1 MKCELCKENEISSK
15 KIIMFENDIEK
26 WQYKLCSEC
35 SQMIDTWFTSKAS
48 EARLKITH
56 KEIIEKIKINRANE
70 WSSMRRYII
79 YVCKSCK
86 HIFEW
91 IDDRF
96 PNYCPECGDDVP
108 KSTGINIDGIVTQM
122 ISISNEGLKN
132 V

>member
-1 MKCELCKENEISSK
+1 MSNEERI
-15 KIIMFENDIEK
+15 
-26 WQYKLCSEC
+26 Q
-35 SQMIDTWFTSKAS
+35 
-48 EARLKITH
+48 
-56 KEIIEKIKINRANE
+56 KIKEDHASE

-79 YVCKSCK
+79 YICKSCK

-91 IDDRF
+91 IDDRL
-96 PNYCPECGDDVP
+96 PNYCPECGDDVS